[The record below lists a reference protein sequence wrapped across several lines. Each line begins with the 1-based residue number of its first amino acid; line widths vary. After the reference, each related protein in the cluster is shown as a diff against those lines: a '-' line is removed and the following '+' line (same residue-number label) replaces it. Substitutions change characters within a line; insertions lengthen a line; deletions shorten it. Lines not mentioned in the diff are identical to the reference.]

1 MVIHIIDVPKEISNP
16 EVLDDYLPI
25 AKATVCQPCILVAA
39 ARVRSHQILIP
50 TNKSY
55 TFFEQYGDS
64 AQLKIAFPAGVVK
77 EILCLKV
84 QVLHGVLFYTGL

>member
-16 EVLDDYLPI
+16 EVLDDYLPV

-39 ARVRSHQILIP
+39 ARVRSHQISIP
-50 TNKSY
+50 TNTSY
-55 TFFEQYGDS
+55 TFSEQYGES

-77 EILCLKV
+77 EILCLRV
-84 QVLHGVLFYTGL
+84 QVFSGAPEDR